1 MSDLNLSES
10 GLSELKLSEPNLS
23 ELHPALRDN
32 VRLLG
37 HLLGQNIKEHLGQE
51 FLDKLEAIRAAAKL
65 DREEQAGDASPE
77 LVRLLRD
84 LGDDEMVFVARAF
97 NQFLNL
103 ANIAEQYH
111 GVRRNRTDKEAGLET
126 FDELLDRLKDCGKT
140 QKDLSDLLSDMNIE
154 FVLTAHPTEVTRRTL
169 IKKYEAMTNCL
180 AAKDRSDL
188 SETEL
193 RRIHEKLNR
202 LVCEAWH
209 SDEIRQNRPTAIDE
223 AKWGFAVI
231 ENSLWDALP
240 DFLRDFDAAVQ
251 EKFGQTLPPD
261 FSPIRFAS
269 WMGGDRDG
277 NPNVTAKLT
286 EEVMNLSRW
295 MAADLYLRDIRALLN
310 ELSMWDCSDE
320 LREEAKKYADA
331 DNRNL
336 NEPYRLVL
344 IQLRKRLTATLAWS
358 ANKAKGLK
366 GDDTD
371 ILVDNAELIQ
381 PLMLCYRS
389 FNEKGLHSVAN
400 GLLLDT
406 IRRVSCFGLELLKLD
421 IRQDSERHL
430 EVMSELTNYLG
441 LGDFSTWSEQEKQ
454 TFLLQELQSKRPLIP
469 VKWPCS
475 KDVREVLDTCRAV
488 AKQPASAL
496 GSYVISM
503 ASSPSDVLTVI
514 LLLQEA
520 GIKHKMRVVP
530 LFETLDDLSG
540 SNEAIDDLLSIPW
553 YLSYCESHQEV
564 MIGYSD
570 SAKDAGQMAAA
581 WAQYQAQERLVSVA
595 EKHDVKLTLFHGR
608 GGTVG
613 RGGGPA
619 NRAILSQPPG
629 SVTGS
634 FRITEQGEMIR
645 FKFGMPTV
653 AKQSLKLYL
662 NAVIEASLLPPPK
675 PKDEW
680 RNLMNTMTQSALKSY
695 RATVREN
702 PDFVE
707 YFRSVT
713 PEQELGKLALGSR
726 PARRKAT
733 GGVESLRAIPWIF
746 AWTQIRLM
754 LPAWLGSDEAL
765 EEVLSSDQASV
776 LDDMFAHWP
785 FFKTHIDM
793 LEMVVAK
800 GDPRIARYYDQLLVA
815 EPLKPLGRTLRHRYL
830 DMVNLVNK
838 VKKQATLQAE
848 NPQLQGSLNVRNPYT
863 DPLHYLQAELLRR
876 DRLCSEIPE
885 NVPEGARDNSAAES
899 DESKNEFCELQTVK
913 QVEMALKVT
922 MAGIA
927 AGIRNTG

>member
-1 MSDLNLSES
+1 ME
-10 GLSELKLSEPNLS
+10 
-23 ELHPALRDN
+23 ELHPELREN

-37 HLLGQNIKEHLGQE
+37 ELLGQNIKEHLGQS
-51 FLDKLEAIRAAAKL
+51 FLDKVEAIRSTAKL
-65 DREEQAGDASPE
+65 DREEHSGDASPE
-77 LVRLLRD
+77 LVGILEG
-84 LGDDEMVFVARAF
+84 LGDDEMFFVARAF

-111 GVRRNRTDKEAGLET
+111 GVRRNRSDKESGLET
-126 FDELLDRLKDCGKT
+126 FDELLERLKTNGSSKDDLAELLE
-140 QKDLSDLLSDMNIE
+140 DLSIE

-169 IKKYEAMTNCL
+169 IMKYDAMTECL

-188 SETEL
+188 TDKERKDILE
-193 RRIHEKLNR
+193 RLNR

-209 SDEIRQNRPTAIDE
+209 SDEIRQDRPSAVDE

-231 ENSLWDALP
+231 ENSLWHALP
-240 DFLRDFDAAVQ
+240 TFLRDFDIALK
-251 EKFGQTLPPD
+251 EKYGHSMPPD
-261 FSPIRFAS
+261 FSPIKFTS

-277 NPNVTAKLT
+277 NPNVTSTLT
-286 EEVMNLSRW
+286 QEVLSLSRW
-295 MAADLYLRDIRALLN
+295 MAADLYLRDVRELAN
-310 ELSMWDCSDE
+310 ELSMWDASEELIESAAVHRDE
-320 LREEAKKYADA
+320 FKR
-331 DNRNL
+331 NRD
-336 NEPYRLVL
+336 EPYRLVL
-344 IQLRKRLTATLAWS
+344 ANLRKRLQATLDWS
-358 ANKAKGLK
+358 EKLSNGELAEP
-366 GDDTD
+366 GDALLNND
-371 ILVDNAELIQ
+371 ELIQ
-381 PLMLCYRS
+381 PLMMCYRS
-389 FNEKGLHSVAN
+389 LTEKGMHSVAN

-406 IRRVSCFGLELLKLD
+406 IRRASCFGLQLLKLD

-430 EVMSELTNYLG
+430 NVMSELTQYLG
-441 LGDFSTWSEQEKQ
+441 LGDFATWNEAEKQ
-454 TFLLQELQSKRPLIP
+454 AFLIKELQNKRPLIP
-469 VKWPCS
+469 NAWPCS
-475 KDVREVLDTCRAV
+475 DEVSEVLATCKVV
-488 AKQPASAL
+488 AAQPAEAL

-514 LLLQEA
+514 LLLKES
-520 GIKHKMRVVP
+520 GIQHNMGVVP

-540 SNEAIDDLLSIPW
+540 ASDAIDALLSIPW
-553 YLSYCESHQEV
+553 YLDYCKNAQQV

-581 WAQYQAQERLVSVA
+581 WAQYQAQEALVAVA
-595 EKHDVKLTLFHGR
+595 QKHAVKLTLFHGR

-629 SVTGS
+629 SVAGS

-675 PKDEW
+675 PKPEW
-680 RNLMNTMTQSALKSY
+680 RELMNSMTAESLKSY

-702 PDFVE
+702 PDFVP

-765 EEVLSSDQASV
+765 KSVLNSDKSAV
-776 LDDMFAHWP
+776 LDDMFNHWP
-785 FFKTHIDM
+785 FFNTHIDM

-800 GDPRIARYYDQLLVA
+800 GDARIARYYDQLLVD
-815 EPLKPLGRTLRHRYL
+815 EEYKPLGHTLRHRFL
-830 DMVNLVNK
+830 DMIDRVNE
-838 VKKQATLQAE
+838 VKKQTQLQVD
-848 NPQLQGSLNVRNPYT
+848 NPQLRGSLNVRNPYT
-863 DPLHYLQAELLRR
+863 DPLHYLQAELLKR
-876 DRLCSEIPE
+876 DRLASESGD
-885 NVPEGARDNSAAES
+885 VSASE
-899 DESKNEFCELQTVK
+899 DVRKNR
-913 QVEMALKVT
+913 VEMALKVT